1 MYDLLM
7 YLTKPIGGGKDNI
20 LIDFGNK
27 LELLVYMCLGK
38 GHVSYLVSSF
48 YSLASRCSKLGEQAI
63 IIIIPS
69 FVVGFKG
76 LISKI

>member
-1 MYDLLM
+1 M
-7 YLTKPIGGGKDNI
+7 YLTKPMGGGKNNI

-27 LELLVYMCLGK
+27 LELLVCMCLGK
-38 GHVSYLVSSF
+38 GPVSYLVSSF
-48 YSLASRCSKLGEQAI
+48 YSSASRCPKLGEQAI

-76 LISKI
+76 IISKI

>member
-1 MYDLLM
+1 M
-7 YLTKPIGGGKDNI
+7 YLTEPMGGGKDNI

-27 LELLVYMCLGK
+27 PELLVHMCLGK
-38 GHVSYLVSSF
+38 GPMSYLVSSF
-48 YSLASRCSKLGEQAI
+48 YSSANRCSKLGEQAI

-76 LISKI
+76 TISKI